1 MGNLS
6 KVVSRLKGFNLWLLL
21 GPILVFAPL
30 ANAGTRQ
37 GIVSLDMCA
46 DQYALALLP
55 QDEIAG
61 LSLRAQ
67 HPDLFY
73 RLRAEAFPR
82 RRASLET
89 VLAQRPRAVIRTW
102 GGDARLLSGLKAHG
116 IEIIQISDP
125 ADVPAARAELLR
137 VGALLRQ
144 PQQALHEARLMDVA
158 VAAISKQ
165 GRGRGVLYYTPSGYT
180 AGPKTWVGELLKT
193 MNYKVQAQQNYYAY
207 LSPEAFLTLTPDV
220 YALGFYEDKY
230 AMRRVAGR
238 HPLVR
243 KKIAGQETIV
253 LPSPA
258 IACNAWYSAQAMQ
271 EGMGL

>member
-1 MGNLS
+1 M
-6 KVVSRLKGFNLWLLL
+6 LL

-67 HPDLFY
+67 HPDSFY
-73 RLRAEAFPR
+73 RLRAVAFPR

-89 VLAQRPRAVIRTW
+89 VLALRPRAVLRTW

-116 IEIIQISDP
+116 IEVIQISDP
-125 ADVPAARAELLR
+125 ADIPAARAELLR
-137 VGALLRQ
+137 VGTLLRQ
-144 PQQALHEARLMDVA
+144 PQRALHEARRMDEA
-158 VAAISKQ
+158 LKAISKQ
-165 GRGRGVLYYTPSGYT
+165 GRGRDVLYYTPSGYT

-193 MNYKVQAQQNYYAY
+193 MNYKVQAGQDYYAY

-271 EGMGL
+271 EGVGL